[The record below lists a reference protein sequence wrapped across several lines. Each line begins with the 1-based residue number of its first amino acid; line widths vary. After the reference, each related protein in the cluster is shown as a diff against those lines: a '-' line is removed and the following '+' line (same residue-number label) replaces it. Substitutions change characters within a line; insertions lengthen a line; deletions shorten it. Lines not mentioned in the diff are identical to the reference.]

1 MTDANDHLELPTEGP
16 LLDHSSWKAR
26 PSLPAELDP
35 VLDRIKAL
43 ARGGLTSMMVLGD
56 FLRRRIAPLQQ
67 RSRMAC
73 MFTGGN
79 DCSRIVRGAGSDL
92 SGAELEV
99 LIRAMTGETYGPELL
114 VLLRGIK
121 ALCEDQAMRMA
132 VLALLPTLDEG
143 GLVVRQVRGDP
154 NRGIRIP
161 GTSLSQQHADP
172 SPVWSSHEGSAPSGK
187 EKVPEAASSRSSRDR
202 EEDRSRRLRHDD

>member
-1 MTDANDHLELPTEGP
+1 MSSSYISAFSSTKWEDWRNDWVIAKTDANYRLELPTEGP
-16 LLDHSSWKAR
+16 LLERSCWKAR

-35 VLDRIKAL
+35 VLEWVKTL

-73 MFTGGN
+73 MFTGVN
-79 DCSRIVRGAGSDL
+79 DCSTIVCGAGSDL

-99 LIRAMTGETYGPELL
+99 LIRAMISEAYVSESL

-121 ALCEDQAMRMA
+121 ALCEDQAMRTA
-132 VLALLPTLDEG
+132 VLASLPTLNEG
-143 GLVVRQVRGDP
+143 GLAVRQVGGDP
-154 NRGIRIP
+154 NRKI
-161 GTSLSQQHADP
+161 
-172 SPVWSSHEGSAPSGK
+172 
-187 EKVPEAASSRSSRDR
+187 
-202 EEDRSRRLRHDD
+202 